1 MGREDWV
8 RGVKPGNRLRLI
20 IIECW
25 VLSCTGNLWNIG
37 DVVGWFQTTAIKWI
51 LWLKWVTWI
60 FGFPMG
66 IKSYLYTL
74 LWPRLSQWLSGEKL
88 CLQYR
93 RHRRCGFNP
102 WIWKI
107 PWMRKW
113 KPTSVFLH
121 GESHAQRSL
130 VHYTPRSHKS
140 ETLPKQLSPSVV
152 CMCNSIMPRKK
163 TFHLL
168 I

>member
-8 RGVKPGNRLRLI
+8 RGVMPGNRLRLI

-37 DVVGWFQTTAIKWI
+37 DVVGLVPDHCNKVNIVIKVSHLNFWFPNAYT
-51 LWLKWVTWI
+51 
-60 FGFPMG
+60 
-66 IKSYLYTL
+66 SYLYTL
-74 LWPRLSQWLSGEKL
+74 LWSRLSQWLSDERL
-88 CLQYR
+88 PAMQET
-93 RHRRCGFNP
+93 RRCGFNP

-113 KPTSVFLH
+113 QPTPWFLH

-130 VHYTPRSHKS
+130 VHYSPWGHKEWDTTEATKPFCS
-140 ETLPKQLSPSVV
+140 LHVQ
-152 CMCNSIMPRKK
+152 
-163 TFHLL
+163 
-168 I
+168 